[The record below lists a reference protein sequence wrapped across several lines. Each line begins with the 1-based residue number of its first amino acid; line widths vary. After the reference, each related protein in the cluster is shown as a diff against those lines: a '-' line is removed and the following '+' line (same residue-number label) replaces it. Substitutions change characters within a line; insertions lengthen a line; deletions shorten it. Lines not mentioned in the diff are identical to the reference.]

1 MKHKKSPVIE
11 NMIRICQNRI
21 LTPYMTVC
29 LMFCL
34 RMFDD
39 LPAEYTAYT
48 PYVYG
53 FKHNSSLTLAQQ
65 WGKCACV

>member
-1 MKHKKSPVIE
+1 
-11 NMIRICQNRI
+11 
-21 LTPYMTVC
+21 
-29 LMFCL
+29 
-34 RMFDD
+34 MFDD

-65 WGKCACV
+65 WGKWAGV